1 MIIYCIRGKEN
12 LESQID
18 NVIYKKFDKDKES
31 DSDNKNNEEKNEDN
45 DDQLKVVK
53 ANNKVYKKRKSIKK
67 GKKRGKN
74 VKKIIAQE
82 NGSNSNSKSL
92 MDKLNN
98 KEEKTNISGLN
109 EAKEGIEGKD
119 KIITVENKEDINEK
133 EKYDDIP
140 DKENDYELNTLP
152 YDLAIKYDKR
162 SCCDYYTSLLKS
174 KQIFMFTFCSF
185 TDYNSG
191 IIKKFVLF
199 LSFAYH
205 YTISALFFND
215 DTFHQIYEDNGSY
228 NFGYQFPKV
237 LLSAIAST
245 VFMRIILETLVLT
258 ERNILQV
265 KQQKTR
271 KEAVFMKNNVLKNIK
286 IKFLIFFIIN
296 LITLFLF
303 WIYLIAFNDVY
314 ENTQFYLLENTAIS
328 FCLSFFYPV
337 VWNIIPCIFRIYS
350 LSSNQHDK
358 QCMYFTSKI
367 LQLI

>member
-1 MIIYCIRGKEN
+1 
-12 LESQID
+12 
-18 NVIYKKFDKDKES
+18 
-31 DSDNKNNEEKNEDN
+31 
-45 DDQLKVVK
+45 
-53 ANNKVYKKRKSIKK
+53 
-67 GKKRGKN
+67 
-74 VKKIIAQE
+74 
-82 NGSNSNSKSL
+82 
-92 MDKLNN
+92 
-98 KEEKTNISGLN
+98 
-109 EAKEGIEGKD
+109 
-119 KIITVENKEDINEK
+119 
-133 EKYDDIP
+133 
-140 DKENDYELNTLP
+140 
-152 YDLAIKYDKR
+152 
-162 SCCDYYTSLLKS
+162 
-174 KQIFMFTFCSF
+174 MFTFCSF

-205 YTISALFFND
+205 YTISALFFTD

-237 LLSAIAST
+237 LLSAIAAT

-258 ERNILQV
+258 ERNILQI

-271 KEAVFMKNNVLKNIK
+271 KEAVFMKSTVLKNTK
-286 IKFLIFFIIN
+286 IKFWIFFIIN

-337 VWNIIPCIFRIYS
+337 VWNIFPCIFRIYS
-350 LSSNQHDK
+350 LSSDQHDK
-358 QCMYFTSKI
+358 QCMYFASKI